1 MKTNDVILQTTT
13 KVVFFIIFLFSIHI
27 FFAGHYTPGGG
38 FVGGLLTTGA
48 IVLLLLAFDLKTVQ
62 KALPFNFTIVTG
74 YRLTACTRN
83 SGRFNLFQRSVLY
96 TRFRLFHFAVVRR
109 NISSYG
115 NDFRCRCLSRCCRS
129 SRYNDSNDWRRCIME
144 FIMAIVIGI
153 LFMAAVYLI
162 LSRSLLKIILGT
174 GLLSHGAHLLTPDN
188 GWTWRYFSASLGR
201 WRNRLCGS
209 FTAGAYFNGDCHQF
223 RCDSVH
229 PCPCLQVVC

>member
-74 YRLTACTRN
+74 IGLLLALGTAAG
-83 SGRFNLFQRSVLY
+83 SIFFNVPFFTHAFDDFTLPLFGDNFLAYSD
-96 TRFRLFHFAVVRR
+96 
-109 NISSYG
+109 
-115 NDFRCRCLSRCCRS
+115 DFRCRCLSCRCWRS
-129 SRYNDSNDWRRCIME
+129 NYDDSIDWRRCLMELIMV
-144 FIMAIVIGI
+144 IVIGI

-162 LSRSLLKIILGT
+162 LSRSILKIILGT
-174 GLLSHGAHLLTPDN
+174 GLLSHGAHLLHFNN
-188 GWTWRYFSASLGR
+188 GRTWWYFA
-201 WRNRLCGS
+201 
-209 FTAGAYFNGDCHQF
+209 AGYC
-223 RCDSVH
+223 
-229 PCPCLQVVC
+229 